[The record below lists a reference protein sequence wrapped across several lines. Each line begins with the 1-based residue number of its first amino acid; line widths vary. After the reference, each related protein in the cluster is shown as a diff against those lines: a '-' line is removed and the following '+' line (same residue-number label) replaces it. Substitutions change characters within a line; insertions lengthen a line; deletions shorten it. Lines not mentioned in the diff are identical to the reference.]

1 MGFYFEQD
9 PIRTLADRLA
19 ADAAEKVRSAI
30 SGDTTLRVA
39 LKEIQAAVESQTR
52 RQIEDERG
60 RDSLAHRTEIEVIRD
75 RWREDVRGRS
85 EYLTRIE
92 RRRAHL
98 HSALLKVNLRLASIV
113 GMCGDDELKAAIL
126 DVQADIKGA
135 IDKQADIKEEEPT

>member
-30 SGDTTLRVA
+30 SGDTPLRVA
-39 LKEIQAAVESQTR
+39 LKELQAAVESQAR

-60 RDSLAHRTEIEVIRD
+60 RDSLAHRTEIEVIRG
-75 RWREDVRGRS
+75 RWREDVRDRS

-92 RRRAHL
+92 RRRARL

-113 GMCGDDELKAAIL
+113 GMCGDDALKAAIL

-135 IDKQADIKEEEPT
+135 IDKQQTEGEPT